1 MLMKLRS
8 RLTYANVMA
17 TLAVFISL
25 GGTSYAVARG
35 SIGSRE
41 IKNNAVTS
49 TDLKNNG
56 IRGTDL
62 RNNTVAGVDVKNDGL
77 TGADVLESSLG
88 TVPSANA
95 AGAANTANRASAANT
110 ADRASTADLASNI
123 AAPEAFH
130 EVGAAGEPQFNTGC
144 ANDAINP
151 LLQSAGFYKDREG
164 VVHLKGSFTCT
175 GAGVIA
181 FNLPPGYRPPSG
193 KLHAQAAPC
202 QVVMECGSG
211 TSFVAVFGSGLGGG
225 NDGGVAANGTTRG
238 FLDGITFRAAS

>member
-1 MLMKLRS
+1 MMKTLRS

-25 GGTSYAVARG
+25 GGTSYAVATG

-49 TDLKNNG
+49 TDLTNNG
-56 IRGTDL
+56 IRGADL
-62 RNNTVAGVDVKNDGL
+62 RNGTVAGVDVKNDGL

-88 TVPSANA
+88 TVPSATA
-95 AGAANTANRASAANT
+95 AGAANTANRASAADT
-110 ADRASTADLASNI
+110 ADRASIADLASNV

-130 EVGAAGEPQFNTGC
+130 EVGATGEPQFNTGC
-144 ANDAINP
+144 ANQATNP
-151 LLQSAGFYKDREG
+151 ALQSVGFYKDREG

-202 QVVMECGSG
+202 QTGADCASGMNFVLVIGSG
-211 TSFVAVFGSGLGGG
+211 VGGG
-225 NDGGVAANGTTRG
+225 SDGGVATNGTTRG